1 MEQIKLNCDVL
12 EKVIELAEQY
22 EKEEKTS
29 GKVTLEDVSSYPP
42 QSLRRLCKML
52 EWCTYPQLLGIEA
65 VMLLGRG
72 DYDTIEEA
80 LQDMMKEYPE
90 EYPGAFGLAITYI
103 VGKLTLSRYLKDGI
117 AKINFSELEATYE

>member
-1 MEQIKLNCDVL
+1 MDRIKLNRDVL

-22 EKEEKTS
+22 EKEERSS
-29 GKVTLEDVSSYPP
+29 GRVTLDDLSSFPP
-42 QSLRRLCKML
+42 ESLQRLCKML

-80 LQDMMKEYPE
+80 LQDMVNEYPE

-103 VGKLTLSRYLKDGI
+103 VGKLTLSKYLRDGI
-117 AKINFSELEATYE
+117 AKIDFDKLEATYK